1 MKRIISILI
10 IATLAMITLIG
21 CGGSGAIGKVETKPV
36 MDGIVTKEIG
46 KYGEAE
52 YNPEKM
58 TDEDLIKFYN
68 ENIKDSGLNWFTLI
82 DENDNTKGIVFS
94 GCNYIFEYGT
104 IEDGGINNIEK
115 TKIIDGNK
123 IKDMKDY
130 K

>member
-10 IATLAMITLIG
+10 IATLAMTTLIG

-36 MDGIVTKEIG
+36 MNGIGTKEIG

-82 DENDNTKGIVFS
+82 DENDNTKGIVFP

-104 IEDGGINNIEK
+104 IEDGGITNIEK